1 MKKCVIFL
9 SLLLTILLAAVA
21 PILADEEPLWSNF
34 NIGAVQNGPK
44 YYSGAPL
51 REDTDPVLITK
62 VRTYHWNNGNG
73 AVPGTISICEDELNN
88 VIGTW
93 PAIGRSS
100 SGKSNV
106 YWEALVDCVMYPGH
120 TYYVRDSDKA
130 TWSWNDESEGGFY
143 ELYGIW
149 PAPEGYAVP
158 ALPKAG
164 WDTLPAN
171 LSVGQTFTFGT
182 YEQDNILGSGK
193 EPIEWQVLTIKNG
206 DALVISKYG
215 LEVIDHTTLTG
226 TTTWDTNTYRAWL
239 NGDFYN
245 TAFSD
250 AEKSRI
256 LTVTNE
262 NMANPITGVKSGKQ
276 TQDRIFLLALDE
288 AEYYFRSNEDRKCE
302 PTPYARMKSTNSHND
317 GTSTWILR
325 TAGMDE
331 DLKALVLNNGSIEYW
346 GLPCDAIEG
355 CEKTFFLLRPAF
367 WLSPTDIPETA
378 SNSGNCYRVTYAG
391 NNCLAKVPIDNQC
404 YQLGDLVTLRYEPVE
419 YLPGQLFYG
428 WDMDGDGEAEFGFN
442 YPTFAM
448 TNRDVV
454 LNAVCYPVNQGNNNG
469 QYNDV
474 ISVGGDVQQ
483 YYNPNHDP
491 MLNDNIYDPNTG
503 WWFSPEDYYNYYSHP
518 GRG

>member
-1 MKKCVIFL
+1 
-9 SLLLTILLAAVA
+9 
-21 PILADEEPLWSNF
+21 
-34 NIGAVQNGPK
+34 
-44 YYSGAPL
+44 
-51 REDTDPVLITK
+51 
-62 VRTYHWNNGNG
+62 
-73 AVPGTISICEDELNN
+73 
-88 VIGTW
+88 
-93 PAIGRSS
+93 
-100 SGKSNV
+100 
-106 YWEALVDCVMYPGH
+106 
-120 TYYVRDSDKA
+120 
-130 TWSWNDESEGGFY
+130 
-143 ELYGIW
+143 
-149 PAPEGYAVP
+149 
-158 ALPKAG
+158 
-164 WDTLPAN
+164 
-171 LSVGQTFTFGT
+171 
-182 YEQDNILGSGK
+182 
-193 EPIEWQVLTIKNG
+193 
-206 DALVISKYG
+206 
-215 LEVIDHTTLTG
+215 
-226 TTTWDTNTYRAWL
+226 
-239 NGDFYN
+239 
-245 TAFSD
+245 
-250 AEKSRI
+250 
-256 LTVTNE
+256 
-262 NMANPITGVKSGKQ
+262 
-276 TQDRIFLLALDE
+276 
-288 AEYYFRSNEDRKCE
+288 
-302 PTPYARMKSTNSHND
+302 MKSTNSHNE

-331 DLKALVLNNGSIEYW
+331 DLKALVLNDGSVEYW

-428 WDMDGDGEAEFGFN
+428 WDMDGDGEAEVGFN